1 MTDEYLSVDEAAK
14 EMEVSRATMWKW
26 VKRHELATFRFMGDR
41 KTFLQRE
48 DMAKLKEPV
57 RVDFQTKQAAYLGG
71 RLQSA

>member
-41 KTFLQRE
+41 KTFLRYE
-48 DMAKLKEPV
+48 LISKKSKRPI
-57 RVDFQTKQAAYLGG
+57 
-71 RLQSA
+71 